1 VGNISKE
8 TRPRAYYAA
17 GLFNDGE
24 RWFNLK
30 VKSMLDDLGYQTWF
44 PQEDAGF
51 IEDYIDQGMTLDEAR
66 HHIFEQNLEA
76 VRHSDVL
83 IFNLDGRVP
92 DEGACIEA
100 GVAFGWD
107 KRLIGLQTDF
117 RAVEPGGNNLMI
129 DGVLKY
135 EIAKSVD
142 ELRDMLGGNVT
153 TSTIDLRGDTPTVD
167 LAMRHSY
174 VAVTG
179 PLGAGKTTL
188 LSIMGEHGDWATL
201 AEPNDENPYL
211 DQVYANPEDLAFR
224 MQVYYLARRGQQ
236 HHSVSGVKGRIVQE
250 RCILDDGE
258 VFFPAYHAAGA
269 YGENDLRTLM
279 DMYHGLLP
287 GLELPD
293 RIVAVDAPFEVC
305 LSRIASRGR
314 GGEQHLDE
322 KLARAIYDGYH
333 SWWETLDDLIWIDSG
348 NLDLVNSPEDRA
360 AALRTVQEAL
370 ETSPS
375 PTSVST

>member
-1 VGNISKE
+1 MTKGRE
-8 TRPRAYYAA
+8 HRAYYAA
-17 GLFNDGE
+17 GLFNEGE
-24 RWFNLK
+24 RQFNLK
-30 VKSMLDDLGYQTWF
+30 VKRMLDELGFETWF

-51 IEDYIDQGMTLDEAR
+51 IEDYLAQGMTLEEAR

-76 VRHSDVL
+76 VRAADVL

-129 DGVLKY
+129 DGVLQY
-135 EIAKSVD
+135 EIARSVE
-142 ELRDMLGGNVT
+142 ELRQMLT
-153 TSTIDLRGDTPTVD
+153 TEDGLTIDLRGETPVID
-167 LAMRHSY
+167 MRSVHRY
-174 VAVTG
+174 VTVTG

-188 LSIMGEHGDWATL
+188 MGIMKENGGWQTL
-201 AEPNDENPYL
+201 DEPNEENPYL
-211 DQVYANPEDLAFR
+211 DDVYANPEDLAFR
-224 MQVYYLARRGQQ
+224 MQVYYLAKRGQQ
-236 HHSVSGVKGRIVQE
+236 HHQLSALKGRIVQE

-269 YGENDLRTLM
+269 YGKNDLRTLM

-293 RIVAVDAPFEVC
+293 RVIAVHAPFEVS
-305 LSRIASRGR
+305 LERIAGRGR

-333 SWWETLDDLIWIDSG
+333 RWWDSLPDVIWIDSG
-348 NLDLVNSPEDRA
+348 SLDLASNPEDRA
-360 AALRTVQEAL
+360 RALRTVHEAL
-370 ETSPS
+370 DVSPS
-375 PTSVST
+375 TQVVD

>member
-1 VGNISKE
+1 MTIGRE
-8 TRPRAYYAA
+8 HRAYYAA
-17 GLFNDGE
+17 GLFNEGE
-24 RWFNLK
+24 RQFNLK
-30 VKSMLDDLGYQTWF
+30 VKRMLDELGFVTWF

-51 IEDYIDQGMTLDEAR
+51 IEDYLAQGMTLDEAR

-76 VRHSDVL
+76 VRAADVL

-129 DGVLKY
+129 DGVLQY
-135 EIAKSVD
+135 EIAKSVE
-142 ELRDMLGGNVT
+142 ELRNMLTADDGL
-153 TSTIDLRGDTPTVD
+153 TIDLRGETPVID
-167 LAMRHSY
+167 LRSEHRY
-174 VAVTG
+174 VTVTG

-188 LSIMGEHGDWATL
+188 MTIMQEHGGWQTL
-201 AEPNDENPYL
+201 EEPNDENPYL

-236 HHSVSGVKGRIVQE
+236 HHALSALEGRIVQE

-269 YGENDLRTLM
+269 YGEHDLQTLM

-293 RIVAVDAPFEVC
+293 RIIAVDAPFEVC
-305 LSRIASRGR
+305 LDRIVSRGR

-333 SWWETLDDLIWIDSG
+333 RWWDSLPDVIWIDSG
-348 NLDLVNSPEDRA
+348 SLDLASNPEDRA
-360 AALRTVQEAL
+360 GALRTVHEAL
-370 ETSPS
+370 ET
-375 PTSVST
+375 PTSTPVTN

>member
-1 VGNISKE
+1 MTTGRE
-8 TRPRAYYAA
+8 EHRAYYAA
-17 GLFNDGE
+17 GLFNEGE
-24 RWFNLK
+24 RQFNLK
-30 VKSMLDDLGYQTWF
+30 VKRMLDELGFVTWF

-51 IEDYIDQGMTLDEAR
+51 IEDYLAQGMTLDEAR

-76 VRHSDVL
+76 VRAADVL

-129 DGVLKY
+129 DGVLQY

-142 ELRDMLGGNVT
+142 ELRDMLTADDGL
-153 TSTIDLRGDTPTVD
+153 TIDLRGETPVID
-167 LAMRHSY
+167 MRPVHRY

-188 LSIMGEHGDWATL
+188 MTIMQEQGGWQTL
-201 AEPNDENPYL
+201 EEPNDENPYL

-224 MQVYYLARRGQQ
+224 MQVYYLAKRGQQ
-236 HHSVSGVKGRIVQE
+236 HHKLSALRGRIVQE

-269 YGENDLRTLM
+269 YGEHDLTTLM

-293 RIVAVDAPFEVC
+293 RVIAVDAPFDVC
-305 LSRIASRGR
+305 LERIVSRGR

-333 SWWETLDDLIWIDSG
+333 RWWDSLPDVIWIDSG
-348 NLDLVNSPEDRA
+348 SLDLATSPKDRA
-360 AALRTVQEAL
+360 SALRTVHEAL
-370 ETSPS
+370 DVSPFT
-375 PTSVST
+375 PVAN

>member
-1 VGNISKE
+1 MTKGRE
-8 TRPRAYYAA
+8 HRAYYAA
-17 GLFNDGE
+17 GLFNEGE
-24 RWFNLK
+24 RQFNLK
-30 VKSMLDDLGYQTWF
+30 VKRMLDELGFETWF

-51 IEDYIDQGMTLDEAR
+51 IEDYLAQGMTLEEAR

-76 VRHSDVL
+76 VRAADVL

-129 DGVLKY
+129 DGVLQY
-135 EIAKSVD
+135 EIAKSVE
-142 ELRDMLGGNVT
+142 ELREMLTAEDGL
-153 TSTIDLRGDTPTVD
+153 TIDLRGETPVID
-167 LAMRHSY
+167 LRPVHRY

-188 LSIMGEHGDWATL
+188 MNIMQEHGSWQTL
-201 AEPNDENPYL
+201 EEPNDENPYL
-211 DQVYANPEDLAFR
+211 DEVYANPEDLAFR
-224 MQVYYLARRGQQ
+224 MQVYYLAKRGQQ
-236 HHSVSGVKGRIVQE
+236 HHSLSALKGRIVQE

-258 VFFPAYHAAGA
+258 VFFPAYHTAGA
-269 YGENDLRTLM
+269 YGENDLKTLM

-293 RIVAVDAPFEVC
+293 RVVAVDAPFEVC
-305 LSRIASRGR
+305 LERIASRGR

-333 SWWETLDDLIWIDSG
+333 RWWDSLPDVIWIDSG
-348 NLDLVNSPEDRA
+348 SLDLAGSPEDRA
-360 AALRTVQEAL
+360 SALRTVHEAL
-370 ETSPS
+370 DASTSTPV
-375 PTSVST
+375 TELT

>member
-1 VGNISKE
+1 MATATGL
-8 TRPRAYYAA
+8 RAYYAA
-17 GLFNDGE
+17 GLFNEGE
-24 RWFNLK
+24 RSFNLQ
-30 VKSMLDDLGYQTWF
+30 VKAMLDELGVETWF

-51 IEDYIDQGMTLDEAR
+51 LEDYMSKGMTLDEAR

-76 VRHSDVL
+76 VRASDVL

-129 DGVLKY
+129 DGVLNY
-135 EIAKSVD
+135 EIARDID
-142 ELRDMLGGNVT
+142 ELRLMLGGDAAHV
-153 TSTIDLRGDTPTVD
+153 DLRGASPAVD
-167 LAMRHSY
+167 LRPVDHSY
-174 VAVTG
+174 LAVTG

-188 LSIMGEHGDWATL
+188 MNVMQQRGGWQTL
-201 AEPNDENPYL
+201 EEPNDENPYL
-211 DQVYANPEDLAFR
+211 EEVYANPEDLAFR
-224 MQVYYLARRGQQ
+224 MQVYYLAKRGQQ
-236 HHSVSGVKGRIVQE
+236 HHSLSRLTGRIVQE

-269 YGENDLRTLM
+269 YGANDLATLL

-293 RIVAVDAPFEVC
+293 RIVAVHAPFDVC
-305 LSRIASRGR
+305 LGRIASRGR
-314 GGEQHLDE
+314 GGEEHLDE

-333 SWWETLDDLIWIDSG
+333 QWWDTLGADVIWIDAG
-348 NLDLVNSPEDRA
+348 ELNLLSSPEDQA
-360 AALRTVQEAL
+360 YALRTVNEAL
-370 ETSPS
+370 DPSASPLEV
-375 PTSVST
+375 VS

>member
-1 VGNISKE
+1 MTTGRE
-8 TRPRAYYAA
+8 LRAYYAA
-17 GLFNDGE
+17 GLFNEGE
-24 RWFNLK
+24 RQFNLR
-30 VKSMLDDLGYQTWF
+30 VKAMLDELGFVTWF

-51 IEDYIDQGMTLDEAR
+51 IEDYLAQGMTLDEAR

-76 VRHSDVL
+76 VRAADVL

-129 DGVLKY
+129 DGVLRY
-135 EIAKSVD
+135 EIAKSID
-142 ELRDMLGGNVT
+142 QLREMLAGDGVT
-153 TSTIDLRGDTPTVD
+153 VDLRGEAPSID
-167 LAMRHSY
+167 MRAPQSY

-188 LSIMGEHGDWATL
+188 MGIMAEHGGWQTL
-201 AEPNDENPYL
+201 EEPNDENPYL
-211 DQVYANPEDLAFR
+211 NDVYARPEDLAFR
-224 MQVYYLARRGQQ
+224 MQVYYLAKRGQQ
-236 HHSVSGVKGRIVQE
+236 HHSLNGMDGRIVQE

-269 YGENDLRTLM
+269 YEENDLKTLT

-305 LSRIASRGR
+305 LERIVTRGR
-314 GGEQHLDE
+314 GGEQHLDQR
-322 KLARAIYDGYH
+322 LARAIYDGYQQ
-333 SWWETLDDLIWIDSG
+333 WWDSLPDVIWVDSG
-348 NLDLVNSPEDRA
+348 SLDLASSPADRA
-360 AALRTVQEAL
+360 SALRTVHEAL
-370 ETSPS
+370 D
-375 PTSVST
+375 VSTYTPTTN

>member
-1 VGNISKE
+1 MTSGRE
-8 TRPRAYYAA
+8 YQAYYAA
-17 GLFNDGE
+17 GLFNEGE
-24 RWFNLK
+24 RQFNLK
-30 VKSMLDDLGYQTWF
+30 VKMMLDELGFTTWF

-51 IEDYIDQGMTLDEAR
+51 IEDYLARGMTLDEAR

-76 VRHSDVL
+76 VRGADVL

-129 DGVLKY
+129 DGVLQY
-135 EIAKSVD
+135 EIAKSVE
-142 ELRDMLGGNVT
+142 ELREMLTADDGL
-153 TSTIDLRGDTPTVD
+153 TIDLRGETPVID
-167 LAMRHSY
+167 MRSMHRY

-188 LSIMGEHGDWATL
+188 MGIMQEHGGWQTL
-201 AEPNDENPYL
+201 EEPNDENPYL
-211 DQVYANPEDLAFR
+211 NEVYANPEDLAFR

-236 HHSVSGVKGRIVQE
+236 HHALSALKGRIVQE

-269 YGENDLRTLM
+269 YGENDLNTLL

-293 RIVAVDAPFEVC
+293 RVIAVHAPFEVC
-305 LSRIASRGR
+305 LERIVSRGR

-322 KLARAIYDGYH
+322 KLAREIYDGYH
-333 SWWETLDDLIWIDSG
+333 RWWDSLPDVIWIDSG
-348 NLDLVNSPEDRA
+348 SLDFANNPEDRA
-360 AALRTVQEAL
+360 SALRTVHEAL
-370 ETSPS
+370 EASPS
-375 PTSVST
+375 TQVTN

>member
-1 VGNISKE
+1 MTIGRE
-8 TRPRAYYAA
+8 HRAYYAA
-17 GLFNDGE
+17 GLFNEGE
-24 RWFNLK
+24 RQFNLK
-30 VKSMLDDLGYQTWF
+30 VKQMLDELGFVTWF

-51 IEDYIDQGMTLDEAR
+51 IEDYLAQGMTLDEAR

-76 VRHSDVL
+76 VRAADVL

-129 DGVLKY
+129 DGVLQY
-135 EIAKSVD
+135 EIAKSVE
-142 ELRDMLGGNVT
+142 ELRNMLTADDGL
-153 TSTIDLRGDTPTVD
+153 TIDLRGETPVID
-167 LAMRHSY
+167 LRSEHRY

-188 LSIMGEHGDWATL
+188 MTIMQEHGGWQTL
-201 AEPNDENPYL
+201 EEPNDENPYL

-236 HHSVSGVKGRIVQE
+236 HHALSALEGRIVQE

-269 YGENDLRTLM
+269 YGEHDLQTLM

-293 RIVAVDAPFEVC
+293 RIIAVDAPFEVC
-305 LSRIASRGR
+305 LDRIVSRGR

-333 SWWETLDDLIWIDSG
+333 RWWDSLPDVIWIDSG
-348 NLDLVNSPEDRA
+348 SLDLASSPEDRA
-360 AALRTVQEAL
+360 GALRTVHEAL
-370 ETSPS
+370 ET
-375 PTSVST
+375 PTSTQVTN

>member
-1 VGNISKE
+1 MTKGRE
-8 TRPRAYYAA
+8 HRAYYAA
-17 GLFNDGE
+17 GLFNEGE
-24 RWFNLK
+24 RQFNLK
-30 VKSMLDDLGYQTWF
+30 VKRMLDELGFETWF

-51 IEDYIDQGMTLDEAR
+51 IEDYLAQGMTLEEAR

-76 VRHSDVL
+76 VRAADVL

-129 DGVLKY
+129 DGVLQY
-135 EIAKSVD
+135 EIAKSVE
-142 ELRDMLGGNVT
+142 ELREMLTADDGI
-153 TSTIDLRGDTPTVD
+153 TIDLRGDTPVID
-167 LAMRHSY
+167 MRSAHRY
-174 VAVTG
+174 VTVTG

-188 LSIMGEHGDWATL
+188 MDIMKEHGRWQTL
-201 AEPNDENPYL
+201 EEPNEKNPYL
-211 DQVYANPEDLAFR
+211 DEVYANPEDLAFR
-224 MQVYYLARRGQQ
+224 MQVYYLAKRGQQ
-236 HHSVSGVKGRIVQE
+236 HHKLSALKGRIVQE

-269 YGENDLRTLM
+269 YGKNDLQTLM

-293 RIVAVDAPFEVC
+293 RVIAVHAPFEVC
-305 LSRIASRGR
+305 LERIVGRGR

-322 KLARAIYDGYH
+322 KLARTIYDGYH
-333 SWWETLDDLIWIDSG
+333 RWWDSLPDVIWIDSG
-348 NLDLVNSPEDRA
+348 SLDLASSPEDRA
-360 AALRTVQEAL
+360 RALRTVHEAL
-370 ETSPS
+370 DVSPS
-375 PTSVST
+375 TQVNN

>member
-1 VGNISKE
+1 MTIGRE
-8 TRPRAYYAA
+8 HRAYYAA
-17 GLFNDGE
+17 GLFNEGE
-24 RWFNLK
+24 RQFNLK
-30 VKSMLDDLGYQTWF
+30 VKRMLDELGFVTWF

-51 IEDYIDQGMTLDEAR
+51 IEDYLAQGMTLDEAR

-76 VRHSDVL
+76 VRAADVL

-129 DGVLKY
+129 DGVLQY
-135 EIAKSVD
+135 EIAKTVE
-142 ELRDMLGGNVT
+142 ELREML
-153 TSTIDLRGDTPTVD
+153 TSDDGLTIDLRGETPVID
-167 LAMRHSY
+167 MRSEHRY

-188 LSIMGEHGDWATL
+188 MTIMQEHGGWLTL
-201 AEPNDENPYL
+201 EEPNDENPYL

-236 HHSVSGVKGRIVQE
+236 HHALSALEGRIVQE

-269 YGENDLRTLM
+269 YGEHDLQTLM

-293 RIVAVDAPFEVC
+293 RVIAVDAPFEVC
-305 LSRIASRGR
+305 LERIVSRGR

-333 SWWETLDDLIWIDSG
+333 RWWDSLPDVIWIDSG
-348 NLDLVNSPEDRA
+348 SLDLASNPEDRA
-360 AALRTVQEAL
+360 SALRTVHEAL
-370 ETSPS
+370 ET
-375 PTSVST
+375 PTSTPVTN